1 MAVSQVRQREIVMVS
16 FNLPSGECLVHPAL
30 VLSTD
35 RLDEAEYGMFYAV
48 LISSKNYHEDF
59 TLKIEKEWLIG
70 NDLPKESYFV
80 THIVSFF
87 NVDEVDKRLNIFVK
101 REPFKKVLGKVVN
114 SMFDIDVEITNE
126 IE

>member
-1 MAVSQVRQREIVMVS
+1 MAVADVKQREIVLVS

-35 RLDEAEYGMFYAV
+35 RLDDAEYGMFYAV
-48 LISSKNYHEDF
+48 LISSKNLHEDF
-59 TLKIEKEWLIG
+59 TIKIEQDWLIG
-70 NDLPKESYFV
+70 KDLPKESYFV

-87 NVDEVDKRLNIFVK
+87 NVDDVVK
-101 REPFKKVLGKVVN
+101 RMNLFVRKDPFLKVLGKVVN
-114 SMFDIDVEITNE
+114 SMFDIEVEIASD

>member
-1 MAVSQVRQREIVMVS
+1 MAVADVKQREIVLVS

-35 RLDEAEYGMFYAV
+35 RLDDAEYGMFYAV
-48 LISSKNYHEDF
+48 LISSKNLHEDF
-59 TLKIEKEWLIG
+59 TLKIEQDWLIG
-70 NDLPKESYFV
+70 KDLPKESYFV

-87 NVDEVDKRLNIFVK
+87 NVDDVVK
-101 REPFKKVLGKVVN
+101 RMNLFVRKDPFLKVLGKVVN
-114 SMFDIDVEITNE
+114 SMFDIEVEIASD